1 MGLTFVQGGERLPTV
16 VAGGEMDSHG
26 ADLGRNRTP
35 DGEGKGGRGEE
46 RRGKARSRSEEAL
59 RTALLRSPVEEDLA
73 LEASPP
79 SLSPRRLLC
88 SERERGIPFP
98 KSMESWIALPG
109 KRVERPGSIRPVDNQ
124 TATMGFLGSNGPLGN
139 VASKRA
145 LSTEKP

>member
-1 MGLTFVQGGERLPTV
+1 LGGIGRPTV
-16 VAGGEMDSHG
+16 RRG
-26 ADLGRNRTP
+26 A
-35 DGEGKGGRGEE
+35 E

-98 KSMESWIALPG
+98 KSMESWRGRL
-109 KRVERPGSIRPVDNQ
+109 VS
-124 TATMGFLGSNGPLGN
+124 
-139 VASKRA
+139 A
-145 LSTEKP
+145 LSVGSRINAYVRFLVGQPNMVYFLSFSSVTFFYRFWNIWWNKKCSDSEISFWKTV

>member
-16 VAGGEMDSHG
+16 VAGDRRGGDSHG

-73 LEASPP
+73 LEASPT

-98 KSMESWIALPG
+98 KSMDSVTGPTPEEPLTSGPAQIERIERDVWISPFACFVNRTL
-109 KRVERPGSIRPVDNQ
+109 
-124 TATMGFLGSNGPLGN
+124 
-139 VASKRA
+139 
-145 LSTEKP
+145 